1 MVRRARSRR
10 VSQCVTRRTDV
21 VCRASALC
29 ARVSA
34 VAAAMDRVFRAQRV
48 LEVLYSPTRVFSRP
62 RRAQPRKG
70 IHPLLHKLTVVATNG
85 ATHRVRT
92 SVKQLGDYLF
102 LALDANNHPAYTG
115 RVIKGP
121 ATGQAAKF
129 KRKFDFLN
137 QGVTAGKKR

>member
-1 MVRRARSRR
+1 MFSPRR
-10 VSQCVTRRTDV
+10 V
-21 VCRASALC
+21 AS
-29 ARVSA
+29 
-34 VAAAMDRVFRAQRV
+34 
-48 LEVLYSPTRVFSRP
+48 
-62 RRAQPRKG
+62 RAQPRKG
-70 IHPLLHKLTVVATNG
+70 IHPLLHKLTIVATNG

-102 LALDANNHPAYTG
+102 LTLDANNHPAYTG

-137 QGVTAGKKR
+137 QGVTIGKKR

>member
-1 MVRRARSRR
+1 MR
-10 VSQCVTRRTDV
+10 
-21 VCRASALC
+21 RASARG
-29 ARVSA
+29 ARVRA
-34 VAAAMDRVFRAQRV
+34 VAAAMDRVFQCAARV
-48 LEVLYSPTRVFSRP
+48 LEVLYSPILRVFSRP

-115 RVIKGP
+115 RVVKGP